1 MITALPNFCSPG
13 PPEENV
19 SWQRRMQCRGP
30 LTLLEGWRTPGLASW
45 WIWTKSRFGGMSLGN
60 STHAWM
66 SYYIFFIFFFNKE
79 SGRSQLLPGCILC
92 FLEELSRKAK
102 LSVWER
108 TQASEFGWHGSKLW
122 PCHLLGV
129 WPREHIALRASKKTQ
144 IIIPTHRMQI
154 KWENSEFPTR
164 LWALFSQCWTHVLL
178 YCKSNINVYL
188 LCLQSYRSLFTEWL
202 PCRGQC

>member
-1 MITALPNFCSPG
+1 
-13 PPEENV
+13 
-19 SWQRRMQCRGP
+19 
-30 LTLLEGWRTPGLASW
+30 
-45 WIWTKSRFGGMSLGN
+45 MSLDNVGCN
-60 STHAWM
+60 AEARWHCWRGGELQALRLDESEPNLDLEACPSGILPTPECHITF
-66 SYYIFFIFFFNKE
+66 SLFFFFNKE